1 MSRGA
6 EATPE
11 GTLLQI
17 KRKEIELQTVL
28 LGARREADEVVA
40 AARDE
45 AARLRLAAEAAADAE
60 AAGIRAAER
69 EATQAA
75 ADRIRRQYDERIAAL
90 DRGGRREDVVARV
103 AERIRRAVAP
113 GSE

>member
-28 LGARREADEVVA
+28 LSARREAEEVVA

-45 AARLRLAAEAAADAE
+45 AARLRREAEVSANAEAE
-60 AAGIRAAER
+60 SIRAAAR
-69 EATQAA
+69 DAA
-75 ADRIRRQYDERIAAL
+75 RAEVDRIRREYDERIAAL
-90 DRGGRREDVVARV
+90 DSDGRRHVVAHL